1 MGKILVSCHKAK
13 YVADQINRYYYTM
26 LTALDEWRKN
36 GGIFEFDDFSS
47 PEALYQR
54 FQEITFEYLLTHP
67 DTDEVKFD
75 LQRKREI
82 MREMYNM
89 PKGEKIPFLQILA
102 MEKLQGYQF

>member
-1 MGKILVSCHKAK
+1 MVKTSVKNFKAM
-13 YVADQINRYYYTM
+13 YVADRIDRYYFTM
-26 LTALDEWRKN
+26 LTAFDEWRKN

-75 LQRKREI
+75 TQRKRET

-89 PKGEKIPFLQILA
+89 PKGKKIPFLELIA
-102 MEKLQGYQF
+102 MEILNGKPF